1 MKLHGHDIEVGDKV
15 WHLVHGDCQIKRI
28 DDTSNAFTY
37 TFYVANVKEA
47 IWADEKE
54 LFWQPF
60 DIPAHAYQKPK
71 KLVEKGIVVY
81 KRDNGSFNCT
91 LLKYTKV
98 AFEKQTLYGET
109 FIRFVEETVEMV
121 EE

>member
-15 WHLVHGDCQIKRI
+15 WHITKGEGEVEQLDEIGLPYLIRFIDLDCHWHDK
-28 DDTSNAFTY
+28 
-37 TFYVANVKEA
+37 
-47 IWADEKE
+47 KE

-71 KLVEKGIVVY
+71 KLVERGIVVL
-81 KRDNGSFNCT
+81 KRKDGLYDCT
-91 LLKYTKV
+91 VTKITKL
-98 AFEKQTLYGET
+98 AFEKHFSHLT